1 MKSVL
6 IVDSHP
12 IVRHS
17 LFYILQKE
25 SMNVIDENVCYG
37 DALDFLKSK
46 LVDLILVDTTTSLFN
61 GLELVKKIR
70 RNDFSTKIILLGYQ
84 TSHLIVNHALHV
96 GANGYVNLRDDV
108 SQIVNAINAVMSDY
122 IYFPFTKRDGISSLY
137 KNENKGLLSIRET
150 QILEQLV
157 MGKKGVDIA
166 DDLNISFKTVSTYKY
181 RIMKK
186 LNVNTMIDLLMYA
199 KKIDI

>member
-17 LFYILQKE
+17 LICILQQE
-25 SMNVIDENVCYG
+25 SMNVIDESAYNG
-37 DALDFLKSK
+37 DVLDCLKSK
-46 LVDLILVDTTTSLFN
+46 HVDLLLIDTTTSLFN

-70 RNDFSTKIILLGYQ
+70 RSDFSTKIILLGYQ
-84 TSHLIVNHALHV
+84 TSNLLVNHALNI
-96 GANGYVNLRDDV
+96 GANGFVNLRDDV
-108 SQIVNAINAVMSDY
+108 AQIVNAINAVMSDY
-122 IYFPFTKRDGISSLY
+122 IYFPFTKKDNNFSHFNNDRD
-137 KNENKGLLSIRET
+137 GLLSIRET

-186 LNVNTMIDLLMYA
+186 LNVNTMIDLLTYA
-199 KKIDI
+199 KEIDI